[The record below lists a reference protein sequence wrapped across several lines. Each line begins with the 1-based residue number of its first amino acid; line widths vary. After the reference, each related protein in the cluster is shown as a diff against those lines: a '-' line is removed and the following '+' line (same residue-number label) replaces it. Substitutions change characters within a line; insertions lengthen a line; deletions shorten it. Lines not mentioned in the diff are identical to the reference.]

1 MHKAPVDCNY
11 IRYD

>member
-1 MHKAPVDCNY
+1 MPKALVACNY